1 MWELD
6 WDDAFNNFVNIENP
20 NTLIDEWRERSSSFK
35 NNSST
40 IGHMELD
47 VPYSDHSREKYD
59 IFLPKGSSKG
69 TIVFLHGGFWFRT
82 GKEHWSFT
90 AQGILSQGWTVIL
103 PSYPQAP
110 EFKISEI
117 TISISALVN
126 HVIEKVHG
134 SIRMIGHSA
143 GGHLA
148 SRMIC
153 ENILQ
158 KSLVARIEKIIS
170 VSGLYD
176 LRPLLMTKLNE
187 VLKLDYEEAI
197 YESSCLYEPTKT
209 KLTCWVGANE
219 RPEFLRQN
227 RILAEAWSKKL
238 KNIDSYYDKG
248 KDHFSV
254 IDQLEEQ
261 ESFLTRSITN

>member
-20 NTLIDEWRERSSSFK
+20 NTLIEEWRERSSSFK

-69 TIVFLHGGFWFRT
+69 TIIFLHGGFWFRT

-90 AQGILSQGWTVIL
+90 AQGLLSHGWTVIL

-117 TISISALVN
+117 TTSISV
-126 HVIEKVHG
+126 
-134 SIRMIGHSA
+134 
-143 GGHLA
+143 
-148 SRMIC
+148 
-153 ENILQ
+153 
-158 KSLVARIEKIIS
+158 
-170 VSGLYD
+170 
-176 LRPLLMTKLNE
+176 
-187 VLKLDYEEAI
+187 
-197 YESSCLYEPTKT
+197 
-209 KLTCWVGANE
+209 
-219 RPEFLRQN
+219 
-227 RILAEAWSKKL
+227 
-238 KNIDSYYDKG
+238 
-248 KDHFSV
+248 
-254 IDQLEEQ
+254 
-261 ESFLTRSITN
+261 